1 MNFQNE
7 DMAHNFHTN
16 GNNRDLLNFS
26 KEENSDILPHSIDHH
41 HHTAGHGT
49 SGNNNGNFTNSGP
62 LSSQQKKAK

>member
-1 MNFQNE
+1 
-7 DMAHNFHTN
+7 MAHNFHTN
-16 GNNRDLLNFS
+16 SNNRDLLNFS

-49 SGNNNGNFTNSGP
+49 SGNNGNFTNSGP